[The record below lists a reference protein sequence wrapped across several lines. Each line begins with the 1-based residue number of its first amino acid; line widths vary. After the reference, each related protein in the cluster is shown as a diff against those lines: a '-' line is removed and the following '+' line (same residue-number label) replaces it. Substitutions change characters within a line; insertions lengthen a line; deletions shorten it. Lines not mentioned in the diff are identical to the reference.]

1 MAKPHQRVFALI
13 TAILFFV
20 TTIAFSALVVW
31 QIRKDQQAEKQTTN
45 NTQQN
50 NTQQNNQPQ
59 EGKLQGTK
67 LMDFTPQAE
76 PVSELKIIDLTVGTG
91 DEAKADG
98 SVTAH
103 YTGALVADGTI
114 FQSSKDTGQ
123 PFTSALGSLIEG
135 WKKGIP
141 GMKVGGKRRLVIPY
155 AQAYGDAGRPDGGI
169 PAKADLVFDIELIS
183 VQ

>member
-13 TAILFFV
+13 TAILFFA

-31 QIRKDQQAEKQTTN
+31 QIRKDQQAENKTTDS
-45 NTQQN
+45 TQKDPN
-50 NTQQNNQPQ
+50 SLNNQPQ

-67 LMDFTPQAE
+67 LADFSPQTE
-76 PVSELKIIDLTVGTG
+76 PVTELKIIDLTVGTG
-91 DEAKADG
+91 EVAKDGG

-103 YTGALVADGTI
+103 YTGALVADGNI

-123 PFTSALGSLIEG
+123 PFTSALGGLIEG
-135 WKKGIP
+135 WQKGIP

-155 AQAYGDAGRPDGGI
+155 AQAYGEAGRPDGGI